1 MLTVLAC
8 LFGLFAVDGFF
19 RTRTLNDDSW
29 TAEAVAKKQSRLL
42 SRLKPALWVGLAI
55 VLLFFA
61 WKFEW

>member
-8 LFGLFAVDGFF
+8 LFVLFAVDGFF

-42 SRLKPALWVGLAI
+42 ARLKPALWVGLAI